1 MILKYGS
8 DPIHFKRMNTDEVR
22 ENFLLQSLFVPAQCS
37 LYYSDLDRAII
48 GGMVPT
54 TSPLTLPAGKE
65 IAADYFCQQRELG
78 VLNVGAKGNITVKD
92 KSYTLD
98 YLDGMYIGRENRD
111 IKFASEKADKP
122 AQFYLL
128 SYPAHKIY
136 PIELIHKHDAEV
148 SQLGSGNESNE
159 RVLHKYIHPR
169 GVQSCQLVMG
179 VTELAQGSVWN
190 TMPVH
195 THARR
200 MEVYMYFDLKK
211 EAVVFHLMGEPG
223 ETRHI
228 VVRNQEAVLSPSWSI
243 HSGCG
248 TSNYS
253 FVWGMGG
260 ENQEFD
266 DMDSVA
272 MKDLA

>member
-8 DPIHFKRMNTDEVR
+8 DPVHFKRMSTEEVR
-22 ENFLLQSLFVPAQCS
+22 ENFLLQSLFVPEQCR
-37 LYYSDLDRAII
+37 LYYSDLDRALI
-48 GGMVPT
+48 GGLVPT
-54 TSPLTLPAGKE
+54 VKSLSLPAGKE

-78 VLNVGAKGNITVKD
+78 VLNVGAKGSIKIEE

-98 YLDGMYIGRENRD
+98 YLDGMYIGRENKNIQFTSD
-111 IKFASEKADKP
+111 KADKP

-128 SYPAHKIY
+128 SYPAHKAY
-136 PIELIHKHDAEV
+136 PVELIHRKDTET
-148 SQLGSGNESNE
+148 SQLGSKNESNE

-179 VTELAQGSVWN
+179 VTELTQGSVWN

-200 MEVYMYFDLKK
+200 MEVYMYFDLTE

-248 TSNYS
+248 TSSYS
-253 FVWGMGG
+253 FIWGMGG